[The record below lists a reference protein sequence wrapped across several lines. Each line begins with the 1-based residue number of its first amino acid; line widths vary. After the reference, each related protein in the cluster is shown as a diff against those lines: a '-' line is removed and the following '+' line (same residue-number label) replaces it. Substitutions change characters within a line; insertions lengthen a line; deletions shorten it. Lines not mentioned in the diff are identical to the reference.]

1 MNIIKFKTSGM
12 HCPSCSMLI
21 QLNVSDLAGV
31 ESVSAS
37 HADGLTT
44 VTFDATVVTVDQIAD
59 EIRAAGYE
67 VEVLA

>member
-1 MNIIKFKTSGM
+1 MATTKFRTTGM

-21 QLNVSDLAGV
+21 EMNVSDLAGV
-31 ESVSAS
+31 DSVKAS

-44 VTFDATVVTVDQIAD
+44 VTYDPTVVDTAKIVA

-67 VEVLA
+67 AEVVA

>member
-1 MNIIKFKTSGM
+1 MNTIQLKTSGM

-21 QLNVSDLAGV
+21 EMNVSDLPGID
-31 ESVSAS
+31 SVRAS

-44 VTFDATVVTVDQIAD
+44 VTFDPTAVSAEKIAA

-67 VEVLA
+67 AEVLA

>member
-1 MNIIKFKTSGM
+1 MNTIKLKTSGM

-21 QLNVSDLAGV
+21 EMNVSDLPGV
-31 ESVSAS
+31 DSVKAS

-44 VTFDATVVTVDQIAD
+44 VTFDPNTVTAEKIAE

-67 VEVLA
+67 AELA

>member
-1 MNIIKFKTSGM
+1 MNTIKLKTSGM

-21 QLNVSDLAGV
+21 EMNVSDLPGV
-31 ESVSAS
+31 DSVRAS

-44 VTFDATVVTVDQIAD
+44 VTFDSSAVSAEKIAD

-67 VEVLA
+67 AEILA

>member
-1 MNIIKFKTSGM
+1 MNTVKFKTGGM

-21 QLNVSDLAGV
+21 EMNVSDLPGV
-31 ESVSAS
+31 ESVHAS

-44 VTFDATVVTVDQIAD
+44 VTYDPSAIDADKIAT

-67 VEVLA
+67 AEVLA